1 MQEKIIKI
9 ITDTLG
15 VNADKITETTSFT
28 DDLNADSLDLLEL
41 ATALEDEFGIE
52 ISDEELEEIKTVG
65 DVIDYVKKSQE

>member
-1 MQEKIIKI
+1 MEEKIIKL

-15 VNADKITETTSFT
+15 VSADKITETTSFT

-65 DVIDYVKKSQE
+65 DVIDYVKNSQE